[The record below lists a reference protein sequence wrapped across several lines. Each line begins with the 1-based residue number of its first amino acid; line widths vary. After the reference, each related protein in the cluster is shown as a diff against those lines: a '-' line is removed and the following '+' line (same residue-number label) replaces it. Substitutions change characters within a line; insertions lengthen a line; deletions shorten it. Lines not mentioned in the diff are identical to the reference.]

1 MASLLTTKHTM
12 QTSDQFKFGGLDKT
26 PVNVLRLL
34 SELEGSYQLLKYMG
48 FQEDM
53 ETLDKMKKK
62 YYSIYFR
69 LNREEKI
76 KDECPSG

>member
-1 MASLLTTKHTM
+1 LDSPK
-12 QTSDQFKFGGLDKT
+12 TSKYSFGGLDKS

-62 YYSIYFR
+62 YYTIYFK
-69 LNREEKI
+69 LKKESK
-76 KDECPSG
+76 SQ

>member
-53 ETLDKMKKK
+53 ETLDKIKKK
-62 YYSIYFR
+62 YYTIYFK
-69 LNREEKI
+69 LK
-76 KDECPSG
+76 KGTG

>member
-1 MASLLTTKHTM
+1 MDLSKYT
-12 QTSDQFKFGGLDKT
+12 FGGLDKK

-53 ETLDKMKKK
+53 ETIDEMKKR
-62 YYSIYFR
+62 YYAMYFK
-69 LNREEKI
+69 LKKEENKI
-76 KDECPSG
+76 

>member
-1 MASLLTTKHTM
+1 MGLHKENDSGVSKY
-12 QTSDQFKFGGLDKT
+12 SFGGIDKS

-62 YYSIYFR
+62 YYTIYFK
-69 LNREEKI
+69 LKKESK
-76 KDECPSG
+76 SQ